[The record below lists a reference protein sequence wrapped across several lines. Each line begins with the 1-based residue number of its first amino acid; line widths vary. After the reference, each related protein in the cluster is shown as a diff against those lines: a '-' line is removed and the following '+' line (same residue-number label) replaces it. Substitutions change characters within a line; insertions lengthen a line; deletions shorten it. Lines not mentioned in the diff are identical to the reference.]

1 MAIDIGR
8 AAYSKWVS
16 FLEEKGRGP
25 FSSWESLGQE
35 LQDAW
40 RHAAV
45 AALHA
50 NDSYNNIDEGDV

>member
-1 MAIDIGR
+1 MAIDIGL
-8 AAYSKWVS
+8 AAYAKWVE
-16 FLEEKGRGP
+16 FLEAKGRGP
-25 FSSWESLGQE
+25 FASWSSLGQE

-50 NDSYNNIDEGDV
+50 NDVYKDLEEE